1 MYQTKYLNETKD
13 FRKSV
18 TLKPE
23 IAAVE
28 TMLSSGKNFWRDY
41 LAKWNFLSTTPYGVI
56 ARANPKL
63 IEQAAAEAKTRAD
76 AEVDVRAAPGGRRA
90 RRGRGEPVAAGAQRG
105 QYRAGKGHHV
115 APAAAS
121 PASKSMWPSASTVAS
136 TRRSA
141 S

>member
-1 MYQTKYLNETKD
+1 DFKDDSAELKEFNERFKSSLVDYRRNLSKFVNTPPGFGFRSGSNGYGWMYQTKYLNETKD

-63 IEQAAAEAKTRAD
+63 IEQAAAEAKRRAD
-76 AEVDVRAAPGGRRA
+76 AEVANL
-90 RRGRGEPVAAGAQRG
+90 
-105 QYRAGKGHHV
+105 K
-115 APAAAS
+115 
-121 PASKSMWPSASTVAS
+121 KK
-136 TRRSA
+136 
-141 S
+141 